1 MIQPFSKLT
10 TTYKF
15 RRDGPMTSSSSEC
28 GLLSIHVSTAI
39 YTCENWMHKWIYAE
53 LSIHPSTVIYTRK
66 LNSQLSTSNM
76 LYCQKSRN
84 RTASF
89 VYGGHS
95 ATQLSPESQMRFW
108 LDRLHDVQYSTTTRT
123 TTLTTIFLLEC
134 YSITITYR
142 ISTRYCITWPNTTI
156 VYLIND
162 IKPSARDAGP
172 ESRQFVMPRYAYRA
186 EV

>member
-1 MIQPFSKLT
+1 MFYNCNYHWIYADMIQPFSKLT
-10 TTYKF
+10 TTHKF
-15 RRDGPMTSSSSEC
+15 RRDGLW
-28 GLLSIHVSTAI
+28 LLAHQIRIALNSCFNSYI
-39 YTCENWMHKWIYAE
+39 YTRMRMHKWIYAE

-108 LDRLHDVQYSTTTRT
+108 LDRLHDVRYLNTTRT
-123 TTLTTIFLLEC
+123 TTLTTVFLLVC
-134 YSITITYR
+134 YPITITYR
-142 ISTRYCITWPNTTI
+142 FSTLT
-156 VYLIND
+156 
-162 IKPSARDAGP
+162 
-172 ESRQFVMPRYAYRA
+172 
-186 EV
+186 